1 MGAGDADCVAR
12 DVATTLPD
20 VLRMRVSGEPP
31 RVRPRAVESRG
42 ASISR
47 NFEIWMGRGPHAV
60 SARCA
65 GNTRVRTRC
74 VSREVATTLPDV
86 LRMCVSGERRAS
98 GRARRRV
105 ARVRT
110 ISRNF
115 EIWSLSS
122 FPSSRE

>member
-65 GNTRVRTRC
+65 GNTRVRIRC
-74 VSREVATTLPDV
+74 TVREVATTLPP
-86 LRMCVSGERRAS
+86 L
-98 GRARRRV
+98 
-105 ARVRT
+105 ARVRGGGRAHPARAVRRWRV
-110 ISRNF
+110 IS
-115 EIWSLSS
+115 
-122 FPSSRE
+122 PSTEFD